1 MTTKTVFCP
10 IRLGS
15 AKALTRAVTEGPNNE
30 PNSQRKFLIGGE

>member
-1 MTTKTVFCP
+1 MTTKTVLRP

-15 AKALTRAVTEGPNNE
+15 AKALTRAVTEGPINE

>member
-1 MTTKTVFCP
+1 MTTKTVFRP

-15 AKALTRAVTEGPNNE
+15 AKALTRAVTEGPINE